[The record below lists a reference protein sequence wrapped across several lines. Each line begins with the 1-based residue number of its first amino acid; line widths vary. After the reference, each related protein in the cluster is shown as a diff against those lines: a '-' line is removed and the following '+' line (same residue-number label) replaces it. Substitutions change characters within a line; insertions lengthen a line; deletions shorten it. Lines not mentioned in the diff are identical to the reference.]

1 MVVTSKGGGIEM
13 GLKILSALLTVGEA
27 DAWILAELIVS
38 SDVKQLTQRAVKA
51 IDEVSQ
57 IGLVMAFLNV
67 SADILA
73 DVFVSVA

>member
-1 MVVTSKGGGIEM
+1 M
-13 GLKILSALLTVGEA
+13 GLKILSALLTVGET

>member
-1 MVVTSKGGGIEM
+1 M
-13 GLKILSALLTVGEA
+13 GFKILSALLTVGEA
-27 DAWILAELIVS
+27 DAWILAELIAS

-57 IGLVMAFLNV
+57 IGLVMAFLSV

-73 DVFVSVA
+73 DVFMSVV

>member
-1 MVVTSKGGGIEM
+1 M
-13 GLKILSALLTVGEA
+13 GLKLLSALLTGGEA
-27 DAWILAELIVS
+27 DAWILAELRVS

-57 IGLVMAFLNV
+57 IDLVMAFLNV

-73 DVFVSVA
+73 DVFMSVA

>member
-1 MVVTSKGGGIEM
+1 M
-13 GLKILSALLTVGEA
+13 GFKILSALLTVGEA

-57 IGLVMAFLNV
+57 IGLVMAFLSV

-73 DVFVSVA
+73 DVFMSVVQ

>member
-1 MVVTSKGGGIEM
+1 M
-13 GLKILSALLTVGEA
+13 GFKILSALLTVGEA

-57 IGLVMAFLNV
+57 IGFVMAFHNV

-73 DVFVSVA
+73 DVFMSVA

>member
-1 MVVTSKGGGIEM
+1 M

>member
-1 MVVTSKGGGIEM
+1 M
-13 GLKILSALLTVGEA
+13 GFKILSALLTVGEA
-27 DAWILAELIVS
+27 DGWILAELIVS

-57 IGLVMAFLNV
+57 IGFVMAFHNV

-73 DVFVSVA
+73 DVFMSVA

>member
-1 MVVTSKGGGIEM
+1 M
-13 GLKILSALLTVGEA
+13 GFKILSALLTVGEA

-51 IDEVSQ
+51 TDEVSQ
-57 IGLVMAFLNV
+57 IGLVMAFLSV

-73 DVFVSVA
+73 DVFMSVVQ

>member
-1 MVVTSKGGGIEM
+1 M

-67 SADILA
+67 SADILV

>member
-1 MVVTSKGGGIEM
+1 M

-57 IGLVMAFLNV
+57 IDLVMAFLNV

-73 DVFVSVA
+73 DVFMSVA

>member
-1 MVVTSKGGGIEM
+1 M

-27 DAWILAELIVS
+27 DAGILAELIVS

>member
-1 MVVTSKGGGIEM
+1 M
-13 GLKILSALLTVGEA
+13 GFKILSALVTVGEA

-38 SDVKQLTQRAVKA
+38 SGVKQLTQRAVKA

-57 IGLVMAFLNV
+57 IGLVMAFFNV

-73 DVFVSVA
+73 GLFMSVA

>member
-1 MVVTSKGGGIEM
+1 M
-13 GLKILSALLTVGEA
+13 GFKILSALLTVGEA
-27 DAWILAELIVS
+27 DTWILPELIVS

-57 IGLVMAFLNV
+57 IGLVMAFLSV

-73 DVFVSVA
+73 DVFMSVV